1 MFPKMRLWTTFLLI
15 TLLFL
20 VSCGQEA
27 EEPAPTEAS
36 SAPALEPVTE
46 PTTESVV
53 EENSVAE
60 PAAVTP
66 ESYPAPEQAV
76 VVAEGY
82 PAPEVAAADSAYPA
96 AEGSDNTAAS
106 TRTFVIVPE
115 ESSASYVVVETF
127 LEGAAD
133 RLGIDAGTVDTVG
146 TTQDI
151 SGQMTLSFGETVS
164 LVSGSFEVNISTL
177 ASDQNRRD
185 STIQDDFLESGRF
198 PVATFTATSI
208 ENFPSPYR
216 EGSDVAFQLVGDLTI
231 RETTQ
236 PVTLEVTASL
246 ADGTITAS
254 AVAPLTM
261 SNFGV
266 EPPAFAGILSVE
278 DEFQVALDIVAV
290 EQ

>member
-1 MFPKMRLWTTFLLI
+1 MFQKTRLWTTFLVI

-20 VSCGQEA
+20 VSCGQEV
-27 EEPAPTEAS
+27 EEPTLTEES

-60 PAAVTP
+60 PAAATP
-66 ESYPAPEQAV
+66 EIYPAPEQAV
-76 VVAEGY
+76 VVAEDY
-82 PAPEVAAADSAYPA
+82 PAPEVAADSAYPA

-164 LVSGSFEVNISTL
+164 LVSGTFEVNISTL

-208 ENFPSPYR
+208 ENFPGPYR

>member
-1 MFPKMRLWTTFLLI
+1 MFQKMRLWATSLFILMLL
-15 TLLFL
+15 L
-20 VSCGQEA
+20 VGCGQEA
-27 EEPAPTEAS
+27 AEPSPTAES

-46 PTTESVV
+46 PTGEG
-53 EENSVAE
+53 NVAE
-60 PAAVTP
+60 PAAAAVTP

-76 VVAEGY
+76 VIAEGY
-82 PAPEVAAADSAYPA
+82 PAPAVAAADSAYPA
-96 AEGSDNTAAS
+96 PEGENATAAA

-115 ESSASYVVVETF
+115 ESSVSYVVVETF

-133 RLGIDAGTVDTVG
+133 RLGIEAGTVNTVG
-146 TTQDI
+146 STQDI
-151 SGQMTLSFGETVS
+151 SGQMTLSFGETVM

-177 ASDQNRRD
+177 TSDQNRRD

-216 EGSDVAFQLVGDLTI
+216 EGSEVAFQLVGDLTI

-236 PVTLEVTASL
+236 PVTFEVTASL

-278 DEFQVALDIVAV
+278 DEFQVALDIIAV